1 VKRSRTA
8 RLSAGVGPG
17 LIKAACGKTDLNN
30 DSELV
35 NAGLLCLPHQMI
47 LERGPQPNL
56 DACQRILSL
65 KSVTFNRSLQAM
77 IPVVGLDLWRT
88 GQNRIFLFVHCRFLP
103 GYLSCCTPRSIFIS
117 FGRQLPTSII
127 NLMASR
133 TILLGASPLAEIAV
147 TIDALDPADRRTE
160 NRSPLENW

>member
-77 IPVVGLDLWRT
+77 IPVW
-88 GQNRIFLFVHCRFLP
+88 
-103 GYLSCCTPRSIFIS
+103 PR
-117 FGRQLPTSII
+117 
-127 NLMASR
+127 
-133 TILLGASPLAEIAV
+133 PLAHRPEPDLPFHPLQVPAGLSLLLYATLYIYQLRASIANV
-147 TIDALDPADRRTE
+147 DYQFDGFSNDPSWCIAAC
-160 NRSPLENW
+160 